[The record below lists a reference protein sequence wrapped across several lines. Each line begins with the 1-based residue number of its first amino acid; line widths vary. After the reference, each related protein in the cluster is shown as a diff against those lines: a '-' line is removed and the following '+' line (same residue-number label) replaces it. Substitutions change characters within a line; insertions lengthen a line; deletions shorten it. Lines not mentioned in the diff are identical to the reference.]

1 MSKPLADEKKSPSSK
16 VVAAFTENDKRD
28 GKNLN
33 FMENMRRSFR
43 SFPSSLLIAA
53 KGAEK
58 LASKPKTVEEEKR
71 AQEELIHGVT
81 SALKYRQNVREQ
93 TASLEGK
100 LRGNNAKELQAL
112 HCMLRSQPC
121 VGGRKR
127 KFSIAND
134 EIENNKK
141 IQQSKSE
148 H

>member
-1 MSKPLADEKKSPSSK
+1 M
-16 VVAAFTENDKRD
+16 V
-28 GKNLN
+28 
-33 FMENMRRSFR
+33 NMRRSFR
-43 SFPSSLLIAA
+43 SFTHSLIIAA
-53 KGAEK
+53 RGAEK
-58 LASKPKTVEEEKR
+58 LELKPKTVEEGKR
-71 AQEELIHGVT
+71 AQAQDELIHGVK
-81 SALKYRQNVREQ
+81 SALKHRQNLREQ

-100 LRGNNAKELQAL
+100 LTGNNAKELQAL

-127 KFSIAND
+127 KFSIANY